1 MEAHAEI
8 LVIGGGLGGVA
19 AALAAARLKRTTM
32 LAAPYQ
38 WLGGQ
43 LTTQGVPPDEHPW
56 IEMFGATESYR
67 RLREAVREY
76 YRRHY
81 PLTSQAR
88 RDPYLNPGNAWVS
101 RVAHEPGVAAEVI
114 NGLLAPHEANGTLT
128 VWHGYRPSD
137 AVAARDAVRAVTL
150 FGPDGERVTVTADF
164 VLDATELG
172 DLLALCGAEHTTG
185 TESRGQT
192 GEAHAAAEADPLNQQ
207 GFTWV
212 LAVEYRPGEDH
223 TIERPAT
230 YGFWHTYQAQFWPG
244 PHLGWAYPHPMT
256 LRTVNAMLDF
266 DDHSRAYSG
275 RMGRVPVPPEDRVNL
290 WTYRRIL
297 DAENFGGGFHDVVIV
312 NWPQNDYW
320 LRPLVGVGEEARAQ
334 ALDEAKQLSLS
345 LLYWLQTEAPR
356 PDGRSGF
363 PGLRL
368 HRETFGTSD
377 GLAYEPYIRESR
389 RLKAEF
395 TVLEDHVSAAGRKE
409 AGPAKF
415 PDSVGVGAYRIDLH
429 PSTGGD
435 GYIDLDAWPFQIPL
449 GALIPLRMENLL
461 PAAKNIGTTH
471 VTNGCFRLHPVEWN
485 VGEAAGLLA
494 AFCLDRRVAPR
505 AVRASAGLLADFQR
519 LLMKEG
525 IELDWPAIR
534 PL

>member
-1 MEAHAEI
+1 MEARAEI
-8 LVIGGGLGGVA
+8 LVVGGGLGGVA
-19 AALAAARLKRTTM
+19 AALAGSRMRRKTI
-32 LAAPYQ
+32 LASPHA

-67 RLREAVREY
+67 QLREAVRTH

-81 PLTSQAR
+81 PLTPAVR

-101 RVAHEPGVAAEVI
+101 RLAHEPRVAAEVI
-114 NGLLAPHEANGTLT
+114 DDLLAPHESDGILT
-128 VWHGYRPSD
+128 VRRGYRPA
-137 AVAARDAVRAVTL
+137 AVETVGDMVRGVTL
-150 FGPDGERVTVTADF
+150 TGPDGNPLTVTADF

-172 DLLALCGAEHTTG
+172 DLLALSGTEHVTGAE
-185 TESRGQT
+185 SQAQT
-192 GEAHAAAEADPLNQQ
+192 GEPHAAPEPGPLNQQ

-212 LAVEYRPGEDH
+212 FAVEHRPGEDH
-223 TIERPAT
+223 RIGKPAM
-230 YGFWHTYQAQFWPG
+230 YDFWRSYRARFWPG
-244 PHLGWAYPHPMT
+244 PHLGWDYPHPMT
-256 LRTVNAMLDF
+256 LRTVRALLDF
-266 DDHSRAYSG
+266 DDPSQAYSG
-275 RMGRVPVPPEDRVNL
+275 RIGRVPVPPEDRVNF

-297 DAENFGGGFHDVVIV
+297 HARGLEGRFRDVVIV

-320 LRPLVGVGEEARAQ
+320 LQPLVGSGEETRAK

-345 LLYWLQTEAPR
+345 LLYWLQTEAPHA
-356 PDGRSGF
+356 GGGTGY

-368 HRETFGTSD
+368 HRETFGTRD
-377 GLAYEPYIRESR
+377 GMAHEPYIRESR
-389 RLKAEF
+389 RITAQF
-395 TVLEDHVSAAGRKE
+395 TVLEQHVSAAARKE

-415 PDSVGVGAYRIDLH
+415 ADSVGVGAYRIDLH

-435 GYIDLDAWPFQIPL
+435 GYIDLDSWPFQIPL
-449 GALIPLRMENLL
+449 GALVPIRMENLL

-471 VTNGCFRLHPVEWN
+471 ITNGCFRLHPVEWN
-485 VGEAAGLLA
+485 IGEATGLLA
-494 AFCLDRRVAPR
+494 AFCLDRRVGPH
-505 AVRASAGLLADFQR
+505 AVRASADLLADFQR
-519 LLMKEG
+519 LLTAEG

>member
-1 MEAHAEI
+1 MEARAEI
-8 LVIGGGLGGVA
+8 LVVGGGLGGVA
-19 AALAAARLKRTTM
+19 AALAAARLGRTTI
-32 LAAPYQ
+32 LAAPFE

-67 RLREAVREY
+67 QLREAVREY
-76 YRRHY
+76 YRRRY
-81 PLTSQAR
+81 PLTDQAR

-101 RVAHEPGVAAEVI
+101 RVAHEPAVAAAVI
-114 NGLLAPHEANGTLT
+114 NHLLAQYEANGALR
-128 VWHGYRPSD
+128 VWRGYRPAD
-137 AVAARDAVRAVTL
+137 ASTTGDNVHAVTL
-150 FGPDGERVTVTADF
+150 VGPDGGRVTVTADF

-172 DLLALCGAEHTTG
+172 DLLPLTGAEHSVG
-185 TESRGQT
+185 AEGQAET
-192 GEAHAAAEADPLNQQ
+192 GEPHAASQAAPLNQQ

-212 LAVEYRPGEDH
+212 FAVEHRPGEDH

-230 YGFWHTYQAQFWPG
+230 YEFWRSYQATFWPG

-256 LRTVNAMLDF
+256 SRTVTAILDF
-266 DDHSRAYSG
+266 DDPSRAYAG
-275 RMGRVPVPPEDRVNL
+275 RMGQVPVPPEDRVNL

-297 DAENFGGGFHDVVIV
+297 YAANLNTRSRDVVIV

-320 LRPLVGVGEEARAQ
+320 LRPLVGVEDDARIR

-356 PDGRSGF
+356 PEGGTGY

-368 HRETFGTSD
+368 HRETFGTPD
-377 GLAYEPYIRESR
+377 GLAHEPYIRESR

-395 TVLEDHVSAAGRKE
+395 TVLEQHVSAAGREK

-415 PDSVGVGAYRIDLH
+415 ADSAGVGAYRIDLH

-435 GYIDLDAWPFQIPL
+435 GYIDLDSWPFQIPL
-449 GALIPLRMENLL
+449 GAFIPVRVENLL
-461 PAAKNIGTTH
+461 TAAKNIGTTH
-471 VTNGCFRLHPVEWN
+471 ITNGCFRLHPVEWN
-485 VGEAAGLLA
+485 IGEVAGLLA
-494 AFCLDRRVAPR
+494 AFCLSRRIMPR
-505 AVRASAGLLADFQR
+505 AVTASPDILADFQR
-519 LLMKEG
+519 RLVDEG
-525 IELDWPAIR
+525 IELDWPAVR